1 MHRHN
6 GSGHESKPLNPGQ
19 CAMRGAQADFD
30 VALLSFTAAA
40 AVPVGVQTLDIPD
53 ADAPVPARPAFL
65 PSVSVHPDLPPPR
78 A

>member
-6 GSGHESKPLNPGQ
+6 GSGHESKPLDPGQ

-30 VALLSFTAAA
+30 IALLSFTISG

-53 ADAPVPARPAFL
+53 ANALVHARPAFL
-65 PSVSVHPDLPPPR
+65 AGVSVHPDLPPPR